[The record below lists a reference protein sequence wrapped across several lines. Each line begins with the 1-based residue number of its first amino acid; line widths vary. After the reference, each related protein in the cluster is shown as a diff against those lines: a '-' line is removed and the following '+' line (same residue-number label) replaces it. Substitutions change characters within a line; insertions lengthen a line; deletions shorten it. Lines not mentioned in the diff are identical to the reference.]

1 MDILWQKL
9 HFYTIHSEC
18 IDASKVLSHQRCYTV
33 TSLQR
38 IAQNMNKTVRFK
50 QKRLTLFDSTVNISI
65 ERLVERSSNGFL
77 NRQSNGR
84 SNEHSNEQLNGQ
96 FQ

>member
-65 ERLVERSSNGFL
+65 ERSSNGFL